1 MIPDVK
7 FEFYT
12 GVQQFYSARE
22 LRLYL
27 KRLLESYE
35 RNLDLVHNAT
45 SEMIRGDE
53 DSEGQSKGWF
63 KVGNLFAN
71 RSDPITAVRDILF
84 QVIRDTRPKVAHL
97 QESLRTFE
105 TFTELPLPD
114 NSVFLLYL
122 REGVPVRIVIGGKEL
137 SLEPPKPIKK

>member
-1 MIPDVK
+1 MIPDVR

-27 KRLLESYE
+27 KRLLENYE
-35 RNLDLVHNAT
+35 RTLDLVHSAT
-45 SEMIRGDE
+45 SDMIRDE
-53 DSEGQSKGWF
+53 EDAEGQSKGWF

-84 QVIRDTRPKVAHL
+84 QIIRDTRPKVAHL

-105 TFTELPLPD
+105 TFTELPLPE

-137 SLEPPKPIKK
+137 NLEPPKVTKK

>member
-1 MIPDVK
+1 MIPDVR

-27 KRLLESYE
+27 KRLLDSYE
-35 RNLDLVHNAT
+35 RTLDLVHSAT
-45 SEMIRGDE
+45 SDMIRGSDE
-53 DSEGQSKGWF
+53 EEGQSKGWF

-84 QVIRDTRPKVAHL
+84 QIIRDTRPKVAHL
-97 QESLRTFE
+97 QESLRTFD
-105 TFTELPLPD
+105 TFSELPVPD

-137 SLEPPKPIKK
+137 SLEAPKAAKK